1 MCARIRA
8 RGFSRIDTL
17 TIASVLP
24 GVGGYYPAP
33 RIATECHTTQLGI
46 DYVR

>member
-1 MCARIRA
+1 MCARIHA
-8 RGFSRIDTL
+8 RDFSRIDTL

-24 GVGGYYPAP
+24 GVGGYYLDP
-33 RIATECHTTQLGI
+33 RAAMECHTAQLVM